1 MTTRFL
7 TAFVLAV
14 CLGGIA
20 CATKTDYKTWHPR
33 CHFCGKVWTEHNLE
47 QGYVTND
54 IRLHIDDCRR
64 LQRVKDTK
72 IKVSPKLDSLP

>member
-14 CLGGIA
+14 CLGG
-20 CATKTDYKTWHPR
+20 CAKPIVHTITCKVCGQTWT
-33 CHFCGKVWTEHNLE
+33 TEVKGMATMEIRNHLE
-47 QGYVTND
+47 E
-54 IRLHIDDCRR
+54 CRR
-64 LQRVKDTK
+64 LQRFRATYEL